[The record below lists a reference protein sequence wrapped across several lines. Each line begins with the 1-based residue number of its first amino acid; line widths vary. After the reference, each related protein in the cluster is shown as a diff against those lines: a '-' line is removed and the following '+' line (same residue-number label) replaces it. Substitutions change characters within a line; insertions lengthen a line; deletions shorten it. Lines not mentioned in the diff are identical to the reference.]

1 MNTLP
6 AKYLLMTAIA
16 LVAMGCR
23 KAHYEP
29 DPADVPSGKALV
41 TVVYDPGALGDR
53 SYNDLIYAGVE
64 RTALA
69 NGLRTMQFSPSTS
82 AEGLA
87 ILQTYFEQMSMLRD
101 TVRRLL
107 IVAGS
112 EYDDYLRR
120 HSDEL
125 GACPRAD
132 LLYLETKDP
141 LPGKGST
148 ICLPYYSAMY
158 EAGAVA
164 TAFSDNLLLIAANP
178 LASAIRESV
187 EGFTEGFNAKYVL
200 TGDDHELQV
209 EWISDE
215 EGGGFRI
222 DDEDAMRIVYD
233 SETLQIAQL
242 VFPVCGGASGTFY
255 RMSGLFGGFDYIGID
270 VVSISNHC
278 PFSVVKHIDRAVD
291 LCIGQWLSSEGMPK
305 HQTLSFAD
313 GWTEVVLHP
322 YTDLQKAIIERYLPE
337 DLLQTIHAD
346 AMKKE
351 AGNE

>member
-16 LVAMGCR
+16 LTAMGCR
-23 KAHYEP
+23 KTHYEP
-29 DPADVPSGKALV
+29 DPADVPSGSPLV
-41 TVVYDPGALGDR
+41 TVVYDPVALGDR

-107 IVAGS
+107 IVSGS
-112 EYDDYLRR
+112 EYDDYLRQ
-120 HSDEL
+120 HSSEL
-125 GACPRAD
+125 EACPRAD
-132 LLYLETKDP
+132 LLYLETQKP

-164 TAFSDNLLLIAANP
+164 TAFSDNMLLIAANP
-178 LASAIRESV
+178 RATAIREAV
-187 EGFTEGFNAKYVL
+187 EGFTEGFNANYISSENERK
-200 TGDDHELQV
+200 LQV

-215 EGGGFRI
+215 AGGGFRI

-233 SETLQIAQL
+233 SETLPIAPL

-313 GWTEVVLHP
+313 GWTEVLLHP
-322 YTDLQKAIIERYLPE
+322 YTDLQKALIEYYLPE
-337 DLLQTIHAD
+337 DLLKTIHAD

>member
-1 MNTLP
+1 MKTWP
-6 AKYLLMTAIA
+6 TKYLFLAAIVVMA
-16 LVAMGCR
+16 IGCR
-23 KAHYEP
+23 KVQYEP
-29 DPADVPSGKALV
+29 DPADVPSGAPLV

-69 NGLRTMQFSPSTS
+69 RGLRTMQFSPSTS
-82 AEGLA
+82 SEGLA
-87 ILQTYFEQMSMLRD
+87 ILQTYFGQMSMLRD

-125 GACPRAD
+125 ETCPRAD
-132 LLYLETKDP
+132 LLYLETKEP

-148 ICLPYYSAMY
+148 ICLPYLGAMY

-164 TAFSDNLLLIAANP
+164 TAFSDNTLLIAANP
-178 LASAIRESV
+178 LATAIRESV
-187 EGFTEGFNAKYVL
+187 EGFTEGFNAKYVPAEDEQKL
-200 TGDDHELQV
+200 LL

-215 EGGGFRI
+215 AGGGFRI
-222 DDEDAMRIVYD
+222 EDEDAMRIVYD
-233 SETLQIAQL
+233 SDTRPVAQL

-255 RMSGLFGGFDYIGID
+255 RMSDLFGGFDYIGID

-278 PFSVVKHIDRAVD
+278 PFSVVKHIDRAVEQ
-291 LCIGQWLSSEGMPK
+291 CIAQWLSPEGMPK

-313 GWTEVVLHP
+313 GWTEVILHP
-322 YTDLQKAIIERYLPE
+322 YTELQQFLTECYLTE

>member
-148 ICLPYYSAMY
+148 ICLPYYSAM
-158 EAGAVA
+158 
-164 TAFSDNLLLIAANP
+164 
-178 LASAIRESV
+178 
-187 EGFTEGFNAKYVL
+187 
-200 TGDDHELQV
+200 
-209 EWISDE
+209 
-215 EGGGFRI
+215 
-222 DDEDAMRIVYD
+222 
-233 SETLQIAQL
+233 
-242 VFPVCGGASGTFY
+242 
-255 RMSGLFGGFDYIGID
+255 
-270 VVSISNHC
+270 
-278 PFSVVKHIDRAVD
+278 
-291 LCIGQWLSSEGMPK
+291 
-305 HQTLSFAD
+305 
-313 GWTEVVLHP
+313 
-322 YTDLQKAIIERYLPE
+322 
-337 DLLQTIHAD
+337 
-346 AMKKE
+346 
-351 AGNE
+351 